1 MVYLPHRANKT
12 GNIIK
17 HPALA
22 SAGLYSN
29 PIARLSQEVVQELS
43 WSPPKDRL
51 NKKQLKKYSLE
62 DYAEVLL
69 LDEVI
74 GFCFQLI
81 KLRATEAFGKY
92 THNDDKVAEFVKT
105 NFADMDGTIE
115 EFVGIAVA
123 LAYFFGF
130 FTGEIGWKY
139 NSPGFYRQQR
149 LKCFQSH
156 NPLTTRFKGN
166 KHGLFWVVDKS
177 GNKPVDIPYEKCIHI
192 CNRMYENDPYGYGSL
207 ARTIG
212 LFKAK
217 RTTLSAAAVAANNQA
232 NGLWIVRANTA
243 DTVVLTDKNGKP
255 LQENGRD
262 VIASSIENAF
272 NQLKDFDKN
281 NFLILDKSYEIN
293 WQPMPVDAG
302 FMQNMLEGIDR
313 RLFMTQNVPY
323 LVANE
328 GSGGFG
334 YTGVAAQQA
343 ITLDSQISALVKQV
357 RDQVL
362 EKVIKPML
370 IRNFAL
376 KPKQGWGRFDV
387 DKSSDPNQALSQ
399 VNTINGC
406 VTAGTLTLD
415 TTVKNKVRELLGLP
429 PQTEEEQLA
438 ALQKSVE
445 AQAMQQ
451 RAMQQGASGGEQQPP
466 TGDEA
471 AKQNYP

>member
-1 MVYLPHRANKT
+1 LVISFPHHNKPK
-12 GNIIK
+12 GDIIR

-22 SAGLYSN
+22 SSGLYSN
-29 PIARLSQEVVQELS
+29 PIARLTQESVQELA
-43 WSPPKDRL
+43 WSPSRDRL
-51 NKKQLKKYSLE
+51 KGKKLKKYTLE

-92 THNDDKVAEFVKT
+92 SHNDDTVTEFVKT
-105 NFADMDGTIE
+105 NFTDMDGTLE

-123 LAYFFGF
+123 IAYFFGF

-139 NSPGFYRQQR
+139 NTPGFYRQQR
-149 LKCFQSH
+149 LKCLQPH

-166 KHGLFWVVDKS
+166 KHGLFWVVDRS
-177 GNKPVDIPYEKCIHI
+177 GDKPIDIPYEKCLHVS
-192 CNRMYENDPYGYGSL
+192 NRMYENDPYGYGSG

-217 RTTLSAAAVAANNQA
+217 RTILSASAVAANNQA
-232 NGLWIVRANTA
+232 QGLWIVRADTA
-243 DTVVLTDKNGKP
+243 DTVVLTDKNGKA
-255 LQENGRD
+255 LQQDGRD
-262 VIASSIENAF
+262 MTASAVENAF
-272 NQLKDFDKN
+272 NQLRDFDKN
-281 NFLILDKSYEIN
+281 NFVILDKKYELN
-293 WQPMPVDAG
+293 WQPMPVDSG
-302 FMQNMLEGIDR
+302 FMQQSLEGIDR
-313 RLFMTQNVPY
+313 RLFMSQNVPY
-323 LVANE
+323 LIANE

-334 YTGVAAQQA
+334 FTGVAAQQA

-357 RDQVL
+357 RDQIL
-362 EKVIKPML
+362 EKIVKPML

-376 KPKQGWGRFDV
+376 KPKQGWGKFDV
-387 DKSSDPNQALSQ
+387 DKSSDPNQSMAQ
-399 VNTINGC
+399 VNTINGS
-406 VTAGTLTLD
+406 VAAGTLTLD

-438 ALQKSVE
+438 ALEKAVQ

-451 RAMQQGASGGEQQPP
+451 QATQQGAKPEEEPP
-466 TGDEA
+466 TGNEA
-471 AKQNYP
+471 AEQNYP

>member
-1 MVYLPHRANKT
+1 MVYLPHRATPK
-12 GNIIK
+12 GNVIR

-29 PIARLSQEVVQELS
+29 PIARLTQETVTELS
-43 WSPPKDRL
+43 WSPPRDRL
-51 NKKQLKKYSLE
+51 KKKLNKYSLE

-92 THNDDKVAEFVKT
+92 SHNDDKITEFVKT
-105 NFADMDGTIE
+105 NFADMEGTLE
-115 EFVGIAVA
+115 DFVGIAVA
-123 LAYFFGF
+123 IAYFFGF

-139 NSPGFYRQQR
+139 NTPGFYRQQR
-149 LKCFQSH
+149 LKCLQPH

-177 GNKPVDIPYEKCIHI
+177 GATAIDIPYEKCIHVS
-192 CNRMYENDPYGYGSL
+192 NKMYETDPYGYGSG

-232 NGLWIVRANTA
+232 NGLWIVKANTS
-243 DTVVLTDKNGKP
+243 DSVVLTDKNNKP

-262 VIASSIENAF
+262 KVLTAIDNARE
-272 NQLKDFDKN
+272 QLKEFDKN
-281 NFLILDKSYEIN
+281 NFLILDKAYEIN

-302 FMQNMLEGIDR
+302 FMQNFLEGIDR

-323 LVANE
+323 LIANE
-328 GSGGFG
+328 GTGGFG

-357 RDQVL
+357 RDQIL
-362 EKVIKPML
+362 EKIVKPML

-376 KPKQGWGRFDV
+376 KPQQGWGKFDV
-387 DKSSDPNQALSQ
+387 DKSSDPNQSLQQ
-399 VNTINGC
+399 VNTINGS
-406 VTAGTLTLD
+406 VAAGTLTLD
-415 TTVKNKVRELLGLP
+415 TSVKNRVRELLGLP
-429 PQTEEEQLA
+429 PQTEEEQLQ
-438 ALQKSVE
+438 ALQKSIE

-451 RAMQQGASGGEQQPP
+451 QAMQQGSAPQEQPA
-466 TGDEA
+466 GDEA
-471 AKQNYP
+471 AEQNYP